1 MKRVGSVIGIAPGA
15 REEFERIHAAV
26 WPEILAQISK
36 SHIQNYSIYRH
47 GDLLFSYFE
56 YVGNDYEGDMKAM
69 GDDPKTQE
77 WWSLTIPMQAPMEDR
92 ADGEWWK
99 TLPEV
104 FHTD

>member
-1 MKRVGSVIGIAPGA
+1 MA
-15 REEFERIHAAV
+15 RDSCSNQKE
-26 WPEILAQISK
+26 P
-36 SHIQNYSIYRH
+36 YSE
-47 GDLLFSYFE
+47 LFNLSPWRSSLSYFE
-56 YVGNDYEGDMKAM
+56 YVGIDYEGDMKAM

-92 ADGEWWK
+92 AEGEWWK

>member
-1 MKRVGSVIGIAPGA
+1 
-15 REEFERIHAAV
+15 
-26 WPEILAQISK
+26 
-36 SHIQNYSIYRH
+36 
-47 GDLLFSYFE
+47 
-56 YVGNDYEGDMKAM
+56 MKAM

-92 ADGEWWK
+92 AEGEWWK